1 MKKRKIKLLASL
13 TSLVLVVAVMAV
25 GVWAAS
31 TATVNITGNVS
42 YNATGNV
49 KATIT
54 LDQTLNSV
62 ALGTQQTA
70 EFLGNE
76 TSSANTKSLQLG
88 ASNDGV
94 VTLSQKEDD
103 PSADIVYTY
112 TVVIENNATES
123 ESNPNLTIVFTG
135 TAEVNTN
142 APTKVAYSYSTS
154 STEGSW
160 TNADANKTSTITIA
174 PTETA
179 TIVFTLTQSANNTL
193 GSTDI
198 GAAITLTAAAE

>member
-31 TATVNITGNVS
+31 TASVSITGNVS
-42 YNATGNV
+42 YTTDGNV
-49 KATIT
+49 NASIT
-54 LDQTLNSV
+54 LDQTLNGEE
-62 ALGTQQTA
+62 LGEQQTA
-70 EFLGNE
+70 TFAGNE
-76 TSSANTKSLQLG
+76 TSSASTKTLKLG
-88 ASNDGV
+88 NEGT
-94 VTLSQKEDD
+94 VTLSQVETN

-112 TVVIENNATES
+112 TVVITNNAATT

-142 APTKVAYSYSTS
+142 VPTKVAYSYTTT

-174 PTETA
+174 PTEKA

-193 GSTDI
+193 SPTDI
-198 GAAITLTAAAE
+198 GAAITLTAAA

>member
-42 YNATGNV
+42 YTANGNV
-49 KATIT
+49 KASIT
-54 LDQTLNSV
+54 LDQTLNSE

-70 EFLGNE
+70 QFVGNE
-76 TSSANTKSLQLG
+76 TTSNNTKALQLG
-88 ASNDGV
+88 ASNDGI
-94 VTLSQKEDD
+94 VTLSQVTTD

-112 TVVIENNATES
+112 TVVITNNAEAS
-123 ESNPNLTIVFTG
+123 ESNPNLTVAFDG
-135 TAEVNTN
+135 TANVNAD
-142 APTKVAYSYSTS
+142 APTKISYAYTTTA
-154 STEGSW
+154 TETTGW
-160 TNADANKTSTITIA
+160 TDSVNDQATIKLA
-174 PTETA
+174 PGETA

-193 GSTDI
+193 TSTDI
-198 GAAITLTAAAE
+198 GAAITLTAAA

>member
-42 YNATGNV
+42 YTANGNV
-49 KATIT
+49 NATIT
-54 LDQTLNSV
+54 LDQTLNSE

-70 EFLGNE
+70 EFEGNE
-76 TSSANTKSLQLG
+76 TSSDNTKALQLG
-88 ASNDGV
+88 ALNDGV
-94 VTLSQKEDD
+94 VTLSQVETN

-112 TVVIENNATES
+112 TVVITNNAAAS
-123 ESNPNLTIVFTG
+123 ESNPNLTVAFDG
-135 TAEVNTN
+135 LASVSAD
-142 APTKVAYSYSTS
+142 APTKISYAYSTTA
-154 STEGSW
+154 TETTGW
-160 TNADANKTSTITIA
+160 TDSVNDEATITLA

-193 GSTDI
+193 TSTNI
-198 GAAITLTAAAE
+198 GAAITLTAAAA

>member
-42 YNATGNV
+42 YTANGNV

-54 LDQTLNSV
+54 LDQTLNSE

-142 APTKVAYSYSTS
+142 TPTKVAYSYTTTS
-154 STEGSW
+154 VEGSW

-193 GSTDI
+193 TSTDI
-198 GAAITLTAAAE
+198 GAAIKLTAAA

>member
-1 MKKRKIKLLASL
+1 MKKRKIKLFASL

-31 TATVNITGNVS
+31 NATVNITGNVS
-42 YNATGNV
+42 YTANGNV
-49 KATIT
+49 NATIT
-54 LDQTLNSV
+54 LDQTLNGTE
-62 ALGTQQTA
+62 LGAQQTA

-76 TSSANTKSLQLG
+76 TSSASTKTLKLG
-88 ASNDGV
+88 NEGT

-112 TVVIENNATES
+112 TVVITNNAATT

-135 TAEVNTN
+135 TAEVSTNT
-142 APTKVAYSYSTS
+142 PTKVAYSYEDTS
-154 STEGSW
+154 IEGSW
-160 TNADANKTSTITIA
+160 SNADANKTSTITIA

-179 TIVFTLTQSANNTL
+179 TIVFTLTQSANNSL
-193 GSTDI
+193 DSTNI
-198 GAAITLTAAAE
+198 GAAITLTAAE

>member
-42 YNATGNV
+42 YTADGNV
-49 KATIT
+49 KASIT
-54 LDQTLNSV
+54 LNQTLNGT
-62 ALGTQQTA
+62 ALGEQQTA
-70 EFLGNE
+70 TFAGNE
-76 TSSANTKSLQLG
+76 TSSASTKALKLG
-88 ASNDGV
+88 NEGT

-112 TVVIENNATES
+112 TVVITNNAAES

-135 TAEVNTN
+135 TAEVSTN
-142 APTKVAYSYSTS
+142 APTKVAYSYEDT

-193 GSTDI
+193 DSTDI
-198 GAAITLTAAAE
+198 GAAIKLTAAE

>member
-31 TATVNITGNVS
+31 TATVNITGNVTYTAS
-42 YNATGNV
+42 GNV

-54 LDQTLNSV
+54 LDQTLNGT
-62 ALGTQQTA
+62 ALGDQQTA
-70 EFLGNE
+70 KFLGSE
-76 TSSANTKSLQLG
+76 TDTDSANEKTLQLG
-88 ASNDGV
+88 NDGT
-94 VTLSQKEDD
+94 VTLSQVETN

-112 TVVIENNATES
+112 TVVITNNADAS

-135 TAEVNTN
+135 TAEVNTS
-142 APTKVAYSYSTS
+142 APTKVAYSYTTT

-174 PTETA
+174 PTKTA
-179 TIVFTLTQSANNTL
+179 TIKFTLTQSANNTL
-193 GSTDI
+193 NSTNI
-198 GAAITLTAAAE
+198 GAAITLTAAE